1 MENNQNHNQRKTSKL
16 DYPIIDHD
24 ANAPMKSI
32 PSQNIPT
39 FHGLTSEDPDAFLF
53 EFDVLC
59 RGYDYTTD
67 PQKLKLF
74 PSTLKGTTLHWFV
87 GLGGG
92 TFNSWDQMKKKNLN
106 KSSNF

>member
-1 MENNQNHNQRKTSKL
+1 MAHNQNQRHTSTL
-16 DYPIIDHD
+16 EYFIVDLA

-32 PSQNIPT
+32 TLQNIPT
-39 FHGLTSEDPDAFLF
+39 FHGLTLEDPNSFLF

-74 PSTLKGTTLHWFV
+74 PSTLKGVALRWFM
-87 GLGGG
+87 GLSGG
-92 TFNSWDQMKKKNLN
+92 TINSWDQMKNYFLN
-106 KSSNF
+106 KYQDYV